1 MNYAEL
7 LRPDLVFTDL
17 DVENRQDLYHLITT
31 QLVRLDYVNVDFEEK
46 LNRHE
51 DESPTGISSNG
62 MSIAIPHTYVAME
75 SNLFICVAICKDSV
89 DILQMGY
96 NLPEPCRTFFFS
108 NLPSSSEQLGF
119 LQKLMSLM
127 QDNQFAI
134 ELAKPNDP
142 KVVFNY
148 LYKKMK

>member
-1 MNYAEL
+1 MNYAKL
-7 LRPDLVFTDL
+7 LCPDLVFTDL
-17 DVENRQDLYHLITT
+17 VVENRQDLYHLIST
-31 QLVRLDYVNVDFEEK
+31 QLVDLDYVNVDFEEA

-62 MSIAIPHTYVAME
+62 MSIAIPHIHATME
-75 SNLFICVAICKDSV
+75 SKPFICVALCKDSV

-108 NLPSSSEQLGF
+108 NLPSSSDQLGL
-119 LQKLMSLM
+119 LQKLMALM
-127 QDNQFAI
+127 QDKQFAI
-134 ELAKPNDP
+134 ELSKHNDP
-142 KVVFNY
+142 KIVFNY